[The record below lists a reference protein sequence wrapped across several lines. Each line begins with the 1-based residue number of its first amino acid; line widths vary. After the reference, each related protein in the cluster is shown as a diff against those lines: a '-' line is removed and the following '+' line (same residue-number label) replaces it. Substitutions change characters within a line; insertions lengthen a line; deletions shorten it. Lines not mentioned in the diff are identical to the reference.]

1 MKFSLVM
8 VLCLCASALPQQRK
22 RRAAVDSESLK
33 KDFERF
39 LEDTNQRTALNDVTD
54 RCSSIRRRCVES
66 GQLFKRNV
74 VCASNMK
81 RYMNS
86 CHLQIRSCDLLEQS
100 GDELQQKRCLWIE
113 VPDDG
118 DNGDDSSGRN
128 SKETNSKSKDEDSD
142 VTGSD
147 SKIDGK
153 SEGRSSSENTFTSN
167 YEDFSLI
174 FSSSDEEDALTPTD
188 NDRDRD
194 GQRGDYQQ

>member
-1 MKFSLVM
+1 MGAVAPPRPPPVATPLFS
-8 VLCLCASALPQQRK
+8 S
-22 RRAAVDSESLK
+22 
-33 KDFERF
+33 
-39 LEDTNQRTALNDVTD
+39 
-54 RCSSIRRRCVES
+54 CVES

-100 GDELQQKRCLWIE
+100 GNELQQKRCLWIE
-113 VPDDG
+113 VPDDA
-118 DNGDDSSGRN
+118 DSGDDSSGTN

-153 SEGRSSSENTFTSN
+153 SEGRSSSEISN
-167 YEDFSLI
+167 YEDASLS
-174 FSSSDEEDALTPTD
+174 FSSSDEEDAFTPTG
-188 NDRDRD
+188 NDSVN
-194 GQRGDYQQ
+194 GGRGKSK